1 MWDSGIG
8 RVRGQQ
14 TSSVIEVCE
23 VWVFLQACIFSL
35 KFFMSDEL
43 VPASP
48 RTKGSWKKTELETS
62 HNIAEK
68 AHKDNIHMKPA
79 RQDTLKLACVQSKAM
94 KLGKI

>member
-23 VWVFLQACIFSL
+23 VWVFLQACIFPL
-35 KFFMSDEL
+35 KFLMS

-48 RTKGSWKKTELETS
+48 STKCSWKRTELETKTS

-79 RQDTLKLACVQSKAM
+79 RQEKEACVQSKAV
-94 KLGKI
+94 KLGKA